1 MTSVKTNKEV
11 FKIGLSGYLK
21 NVHPEYNDYII
32 DRIIR
37 HLILYEHK
45 LQKLAAMATDGTYY
59 KKYWINGVNPE
70 QEKYEKHIIEYI
82 KNMIGCECYTQRD
95 PRGLIIRL
103 YLNTPENNYFYNS
116 WDGETSGINW

>member
-1 MTSVKTNKEV
+1 MSN
-11 FKIGLSGYLK
+11 
-21 NVHPEYNDYII
+21 
-32 DRIIR
+32 
-37 HLILYEHK
+37 EHK

-59 KKYWINGVNPE
+59 KKYWINPE